1 MAPARKRGANEDL
14 RDLMGEGDSR
24 GEEDLLE
31 TTDNGVIGE
40 AGDTA

>member
-1 MAPARKRGANEDL
+1 L
-14 RDLMGEGDSR
+14 RDLIGEGDRR

-31 TTDNGVIGE
+31 TTDDVVIGE